1 MEIAYMLAGALCA
14 MGGMIVAR
22 LIDSDRRDNGITDT
36 AEIKAVKITPLEPSE
51 EEIKFNKQWAELMD
65 FDPLA
70 KREVVAEH
78 EED

>member
-22 LIDSDRRDNGITDT
+22 LIDSDARVHEDISVT
-36 AEIKAVKITPLEPSE
+36 AEPDRATIEPLAPSE
-51 EEIKFNKQWAELMD
+51 EELKIQKQWDEMMD

-70 KREVVAEH
+70 KKEAAEL